1 VVIVLFCFKHL
12 QEEAKS
18 IEMVGIV
25 AYGAHVP
32 FWRLSRESIS
42 PGAKGEKAIAN
53 FDEDSITMAVSAT
66 LNCLGGMDRESID
79 RLYFASTT
87 SPYKE
92 KQASSF
98 VAAACDLPR
107 HLVTTDFSNSL
118 KGGTSAL
125 MSAAD
130 AVGAKTA
137 KRVIVSAADCR
148 LGAPGSEFEM
158 NCGDGGAALLLGDTD
173 VVASIEGSYS
183 VSDQIMDV
191 WRTQNDRFIRSWE
204 TRFAITEGYMK
215 VTAEAVAGLL
225 SKCSMSPKDFAKVVF
240 YAPDQRSP
248 MGLAKT
254 LGFDPSTQLQDTLV
268 GQIGNTGTPHVLLLL
283 IAALEQAQPG
293 DRILMAGYGD
303 GADAFVFKV
312 TDAIKDLKKESGLS
326 AQLSAKQMI
335 NDYRT
340 YLLWRGF
347 LNPDSERVYVET
359 LESTSVPA
367 MWRERNRILN
377 FHGSQ
382 CKNCG
387 TVQVPPQRVCISC
400 HAKDQ
405 SDEVR
410 MSDKKGTVF
419 TFSMDAVSSK
429 VDSPVVIP
437 IVDFEGGGRGEFY
450 MTDRMPEEIKIG
462 MSTEMTFRKLFFAEG
477 IYHYNWKAMP
487 VRIRNK

>member
-1 VVIVLFCFKHL
+1 
-12 QEEAKS
+12 
-18 IEMVGIV
+18 MVGIV
-25 AYGAHVP
+25 SFGAYVP
-32 FWRLSRESIS
+32 FWRLSRESIT
-42 PGAKGEKAIAN
+42 PGAKGEKAIAH

-66 LNCLGGMDRESID
+66 LNCLGDRDRRSID

-87 SPYKE
+87 APYKE

-107 HLVTTDFSNSL
+107 HLVTADFSNSL
-118 KGGTSAL
+118 KGATAAL
-125 MSAAD
+125 MSASD
-130 AVGAKTA
+130 AIGAKTA
-137 KRVIVSAADCR
+137 AKVIVTAADSR

-173 VVASIEGSYS
+173 VVAALEGSYS

-225 SKCSMSPKDFAKVVF
+225 SQGNMSPKDFSKVVF

-248 MGLAKT
+248 MGLAKM
-254 LGFDPSTQLQDTLV
+254 LGFDPSTQLQDPLI
-268 GQIGNTGTPHVLLLL
+268 GYIGNTGTPHVLLSL

-293 DRILMAGYGD
+293 DRILLAGYGD
-303 GADAFVFKV
+303 GADAFALQV
-312 TDAIKDLKKESGLS
+312 TEAIKDLNHDKSLIAQVGAKKTL
-326 AQLSAKQMI
+326 

-377 FHGSQ
+377 FHGSL

-387 TVQVPPQRVCISC
+387 TVQVPPQRGCISC
-400 HAKDQ
+400 QSKDQ

-410 MSDKKGTVF
+410 MSDKKGTIF

-429 VDSPVVIP
+429 VDTPVVIP

-450 MTDRMPEEIKIG
+450 MTDRIPEEVSIG
-462 MSTEMTFRKLFFAEG
+462 MTVEMTFRKLFFAEG
-477 IYHYNWKAMP
+477 LYHYNWKAMP
-487 VRIRNK
+487 VRIGNK